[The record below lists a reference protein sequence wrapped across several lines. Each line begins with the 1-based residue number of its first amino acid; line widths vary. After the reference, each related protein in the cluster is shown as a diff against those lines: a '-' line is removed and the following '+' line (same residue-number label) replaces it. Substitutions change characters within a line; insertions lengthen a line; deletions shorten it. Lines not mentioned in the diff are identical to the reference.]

1 MGIVI
6 GLEALPAYT
15 RMRWFKHL
23 TTASEDEFIAA
34 LEQKFGLEGYARWFK
49 LLEAIGKGMGRGERS
64 KCFSE
69 LPLSEWQR
77 RLKTQ
82 RRPLFEFLEY
92 LRINGR
98 ALIFPWPRNEQ
109 EFRQSSETSALW
121 QDFFPEKLRIE
132 VPKLLKFVDEYQK
145 KSGHTPDKLPSEID
159 TEDKKKKRTPETP
172 AARASNSE
180 SESPDSDLDPEAY
193 LIWTAG
199 IDLIGQ
205 AKRSLMGKLVKQ
217 HGKAVI
223 ASKIAELMAMT
234 DKPQDPASYLIGAL
248 RKQERRFVC

>member
-6 GLEALPAYT
+6 GIADLPAYAH
-15 RMRWFKHL
+15 MRWFKHL
-23 TTASEDEFIAA
+23 TTASEDEFIAS

-92 LRINGR
+92 LRLNAR
-98 ALIFPWPRNEQ
+98 ARISPWPRDEQ

-121 QDFFPEKLRIE
+121 QNFFPEKLRIE

-172 AARASNSE
+172 AARAIENAVE
-180 SESPDSDLDPEAY
+180 DPGIDPEAY

-199 IDLIGQ
+199 IDLIGEK
-205 AKRSLMGKLVKQ
+205 KRGLMGKLVKE
-217 HGKAVI
+217 HGAPAV
-223 ASKIAELMAMT
+223 ANKLAELMAMPE
-234 DKPQDPASYLIGAL
+234 KPRDPASYLVGAL

>member
-6 GLEALPAYT
+6 SFADLPAHA

-23 TTASEDEFIAA
+23 TAASEDEFIAS
-34 LEQKFGLEGYARWFK
+34 LEQRFGLEGYARWFK

-64 KCFSE
+64 KCSSE

-98 ALIFPWPRNEQ
+98 ARISPWPHDEQ
-109 EFRQSSETSALW
+109 EFRQSSETSPLW
-121 QDFFPEKLRIE
+121 QDFSPEKLRIE

-145 KSGHTPDKLPSEID
+145 KSGHAPDKLPSEID
-159 TEDKKKKRTPETP
+159 IENKKKKRTPETP
-172 AARASNSE
+172 AARAPDFQSE
-180 SESPDSDLDPEAY
+180 DPDPEAY

-199 IDLIGQ
+199 VDLVGEG
-205 AKRSLMGKLVKQ
+205 KRGLLGKLVKQ
-217 HGKAVI
+217 HGQAIVAGKL
-223 ASKIAELMAMT
+223 AELMAMAE
-234 DKPQDPASYLIGAL
+234 KPRDPAGYLVGAL
-248 RKQERRFVC
+248 RKLERRFVC

>member
-1 MGIVI
+1 MGVVI
-6 GLEALPAYT
+6 GVEDLPAQAH
-15 RMRWFKHL
+15 MRWFKHL
-23 TTASEDEFIAA
+23 TTASEDEFIAS

-82 RRPLFEFLEY
+82 RKPLFEFLEY
-92 LRINGR
+92 LRINDR
-98 ALIFPWPRNEQ
+98 ARISPWPRNEQ

-172 AARASNSE
+172 AARAADSE
-180 SESPDSDLDPEAY
+180 SEDLDPEAY
-193 LIWTAG
+193 LIWKSG
-199 IDLIGQ
+199 VELVGES
-205 AKRSLMGKLVKQ
+205 KRGLLGKLVKQ
-217 HGKAVI
+217 HGQSVV
-223 ASKIAELMAMT
+223 ASKVAELMAMSE
-234 DKPQDPASYLIGAL
+234 KPRDPASYLVGAL